1 MRYRILVLAAFLLTV
16 AAAPFPRAQTPA
28 PAAASSRLEG
38 DWVRIDP
45 DGAGSFD
52 GLGASIPPAQLLP
65 GVTASG
71 GRGGRGRGG
80 RGGAPGAQPT
90 GPNAAGVPYIVVAQP
105 CGGGGGGRSNG
116 GLLVNPDSGGVHFVE
131 QKEPGF
137 ASYKVVYAA

>member
-28 PAAASSRLEG
+28 PAAASTRLEG

-52 GLGASIPPAQLLP
+52 GLGASVPPARLLP
-65 GVTASG
+65 GVSAGRG
-71 GRGGRGRGG
+71 GRGGRGN
-80 RGGAPGAQPT
+80 RGGAPGGAQP
-90 GPNAAGVPYIVVAQP
+90 GVPNAEGVPYIVVAQP
-105 CGGGGGGRSNG
+105 CGGGGGRGNG

-131 QKEPGF
+131 HKDEVIF
-137 ASYKVVYAA
+137 A